1 VTGRA
6 AAREADTV
14 VVGAGI
20 AGLACAR
27 ALNEAGRPPI
37 VLERSRGLGGRCAT
51 RRVAGQ
57 AVDHGVA
64 FLHGS
69 DGAFVDTIRAAGGPT
84 PLDGWPVKIEGSGP
98 PCLPKA
104 FEPFER
110 RLAYADGVTVFPKH
124 LAHGLDVRLE
134 TPVASL
140 SAASAG
146 IHVHA
151 LDGASWLASSVVLAV
166 PPPTALRLLRS
177 LRCENPEAAA
187 VGAVLGMIG
196 SQSCLTALAGYPLDV
211 NRPSWDIGYPDDSAI
226 VQLISHDSSKR
237 TGARYVVLVAQAR
250 PCWSRVQ
257 FDEPE
262 GAWTAELIRETARL
276 VGAWA
281 ETPSWVQAH
290 RWRFARSDRGS
301 EMSRPVSLRVPG
313 GGRVIIT
320 GESFVPGGGIEAAW
334 LAGIASAR
342 RLLEEE

>member
-1 VTGRA
+1 MTGGA
-6 AAREADTV
+6 AARAAGTV
-14 VVGAGI
+14 VVGAGV

-27 ALNEAGRPPI
+27 ALNEAGRSPI
-37 VLERSRGLGGRCAT
+37 VLERSRGVGGRCAS
-51 RRVAGQ
+51 RRVDGQ
-57 AVDHGVA
+57 PIDHGAA

-69 DGAFVDTIRAAGGPT
+69 NDAFVDAMRAAGGPT
-84 PLDGWPVKIEGSGP
+84 ALDGWPVKIEGSGP

-110 RLAYADGVTVFPKH
+110 RLAYPDGLTVFPKH

-140 SAASAG
+140 SAVSGG
-146 IHVHA
+146 IDVHTP
-151 LDGASWLASSVVLAV
+151 GASLFASSVVLAV

-177 LRCENPEAAA
+177 LGCEGPDAAA

-196 SQSCLTALAGYPLDV
+196 SQACLTALAGYPLDV
-211 NRPSWDIGYPDDSAI
+211 DRPSWDIGYPGDSAI
-226 VQLISHDSSKR
+226 VQMISHDSTKR

-262 GAWTAELIRETARL
+262 GAWIAELIRETAHL

-313 GGRVIIT
+313 GGRVIVT

>member
-1 VTGRA
+1 V
-6 AAREADTV
+6 
-14 VVGAGI
+14 
-20 AGLACAR
+20 
-27 ALNEAGRPPI
+27 
-37 VLERSRGLGGRCAT
+37 GGRCAS

-57 AVDHGVA
+57 AIDHGAA

-69 DGAFVDTIRAAGGPT
+69 NAAFVDAIRVAGGPT
-84 PLDGWPVKIEGSGP
+84 ALHGWPVKIEGSGP

-110 RLAYADGVTVFPKH
+110 RLAYADGLTVFPKH
-124 LAHGLDVRLE
+124 IARGLDVRLE
-134 TPVASL
+134 TPVVSL
-140 SAASAG
+140 SAASTG
-146 IHVHA
+146 IHVHTV
-151 LDGASWLASSVVLAV
+151 DGASLFASSVVLAV

-177 LRCENPEAAA
+177 LVREGRDAAA

-196 SQSCLTALAGYPLDV
+196 SQACLTALAGYPLDV
-211 NRPSWDIGYPDDSAI
+211 DRPSWDIGYPDDSAI
-226 VQLISHDSSKR
+226 VQVISHDSTKR
-237 TGARYVVLVAQAR
+237 RSARYVVLVSQAR

-262 GAWTAELIRETARL
+262 GVWIAELIRETARL